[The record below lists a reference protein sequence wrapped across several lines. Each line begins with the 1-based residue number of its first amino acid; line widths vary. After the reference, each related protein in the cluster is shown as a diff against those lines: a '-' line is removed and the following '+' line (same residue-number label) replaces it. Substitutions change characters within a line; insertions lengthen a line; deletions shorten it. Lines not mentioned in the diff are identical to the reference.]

1 MTCIDLC
8 DLYDYM
14 ICTICVNSHDIPKS
28 TQVQHGRRVTNG
40 EDLAFK
46 VASSKVKRSELVL
59 TSDDGPQPFKFWFG
73 IMLLRR
79 FKNLGVSG

>member
-1 MTCIDLC
+1 MTF
-8 DLYDYM
+8 
-14 ICTICVNSHDIPKS
+14 PKS

-59 TSDDGPQPFKFWFG
+59 TSDDGPQPFKF
-73 IMLLRR
+73 
-79 FKNLGVSG
+79 